1 MVHKPYSALCCKKQR
16 RPIRLLG
23 YHIASAH
30 QIGWLATL
38 HQAMQAYAGYA
49 KATFYP
55 FREKVVCKQNLSESN
70 GFLSTINVYCERA

>member
-1 MVHKPYSALCCKKQR
+1 MVHKPYSALCCKKQH

-23 YHIASAH
+23 YHIASTH
-30 QIGWLATL
+30 QTGWISTL

-70 GFLSTINVYCERA
+70 GFLSTINVYCDWA

>member
-1 MVHKPYSALCCKKQR
+1 MVHKPYSALCCKKQH

-23 YHIASAH
+23 YHIASTH
-30 QIGWLATL
+30 QIGWISTL

-70 GFLSTINVYCERA
+70 GFLSTINVYCDWA